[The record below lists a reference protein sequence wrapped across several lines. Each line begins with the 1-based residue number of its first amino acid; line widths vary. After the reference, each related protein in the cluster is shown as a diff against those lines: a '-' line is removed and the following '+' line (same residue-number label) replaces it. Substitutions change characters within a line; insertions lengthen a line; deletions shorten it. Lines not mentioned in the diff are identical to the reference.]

1 MHISRYW
8 LCLCNMASK
17 PSRTT
22 NFSGQEERLLAKSGR
37 DFPEVESN
45 GYNSKTL
52 AKKTKAQ
59 EEILTN
65 FNSQNL
71 NGIKRDLSQLQG
83 WWRQLKLQSKK
94 KLDLHRREERKTG
107 GGKAPVSSSEVSEL
121 VADVIP
127 ASVNPLE
134 QEFDN
139 DAGEELDLRRDKD
152 EMEVITC
159 EVGPSLLADVQAI
172 SRKGKI
178 IRSTIIFN
186 RFKFFVMT
194 ITVIYHQMKL
204 H

>member
-1 MHISRYW
+1 MVE
-8 LCLCNMASK
+8 AAETPVEK
-17 PSRTT
+17 ET
-22 NFSGQEERLLAKSGR
+22 RLTSSWRKKNRWRKSSC
-37 DFPEVESN
+37 P
-45 GYNSKTL
+45 
-52 AKKTKAQ
+52 
-59 EEILTN
+59 
-65 FNSQNL
+65 
-71 NGIKRDLSQLQG
+71 
-83 WWRQLKLQSKK
+83 
-94 KLDLHRREERKTG
+94 
-107 GGKAPVSSSEVSEL
+107 PPSEVSEL

-139 DAGEELDLRRDKD
+139 DAGEEFDLRRDKD

-186 RFKFFVMT
+186 RFKFFLMT

-204 H
+204 HWQMQTQKTRSQPGEGSRGSGTPPPPFSRQGSN